1 MVKELDIPPLWL
13 ALALGLAWGLA
24 QVISLAP
31 LPFAGLCLVGLG
43 LGLMAVALAQMWVAR
58 TSFIP
63 RRVPA
68 ALVTGGVFRLS
79 RNPIYLAD
87 LIVLSGAILAW
98 GAVLAWPLVPLFA
111 LWITRRYILAEEAA
125 LQAGFGEAFR
135 VWSAATPRWIG
146 WL

>member
-1 MVKELDIPPLWL
+1 MLKELDIPPLWL

-31 LPFAGLCLVGLG
+31 LPLAGFCLIGLG
-43 LGLMAVALAQMWVAR
+43 LGVMAVALGQMWAAR

-68 ALVTGGVFRLS
+68 ALVTGGVFRFS

-87 LIVLSGAILAW
+87 LIVLSGAILVW

-135 VWSAATPRWIG
+135 AWSAVTPRWIG
-146 WL
+146 GL